1 MSKFLDFF
9 KKSRISNR
17 ISPDDSIAYQR
28 YSSFK
33 TLLTA
38 NNRSLEIIADL
49 ENIIYQDKPIT
60 FPYALKKSKELIS
73 EVFTIVESLNSLAGA
88 KYLELFDAAGRIS
101 DIIVVELK
109 KKKKLDE
116 TSLVLELER
125 LSKGNENDVGG
136 KAANLAEVYNR
147 VHLPVPLGFAITAYA
162 CRQFLEYNN
171 LTELIDNKLG
181 PLDVNDTEQLIAIS
195 EEIRSQIMKAKLPDE
210 LEKTILQAACNL
222 KEKIGQDFRLSVR
235 SSATSEDS
243 EASFAGQHATVL
255 NVREEN
261 LIQAYME
268 VVSSTFS
275 PRAIFYRRKRGYR
288 HEDVIMSV
296 ACIMMID
303 AKVSGVIYTVDPN
316 DSRNFVIMISSV
328 WGLAIGAVEGSTTT
342 DFYRI
347 NKENREVESAEIV
360 TKKTQLKP
368 DSMSG
373 IKEEPVPEELKD
385 KSSLNPSQI
394 DLLVDYALR
403 LEKHYGYALDIEW
416 AIDQNDKLF
425 ILQARPLKRSQ
436 KFSSVVTA
444 AKTEK
449 KQDLSIADHP
459 ILLKGGASA
468 SEGTAAG
475 LAYIIES
482 DHTFHHIPEG
492 AIVIVQQTSPR
503 YVPLMSRVRAIIT
516 DVGSIAGHMACVA
529 REFHIPTLV
538 GTGTAT
544 KTIPPG
550 EEITVDATNRIV
562 YKGRVE
568 QILSEKPAINPMKG
582 GPVYKIVRS
591 VLKRIAPLNL
601 IDPKKENFKPDAC
614 KTLHDIIRFAH
625 EMAMQA
631 MFQIGDDFESEKRI
645 AIPLRVY
652 LPFNIYA
659 VDLGG
664 GLAAEHE
671 AKFAL
676 IDDVTSVP
684 FNALLKGMKHKN
696 IDWMHDVGVN
706 FHGFVSIVA
715 ESVFR
720 DPMKEGRMGGPN
732 YAVIAKNYLNF
743 NSRLGYHF
751 ATIDTFCGPVLNDNY
766 IIFSFKGGAAD
777 IGRRTRRALLIA
789 LILKGLGFKVEQ
801 TGDMVRG
808 EIKKYDQKTIQEK
821 LDMLG
826 RLLGSV
832 RLLDMVLSDD
842 RVVEWYVTQFF
853 KGNYT
858 FQVDRI

>member
-1 MSKFLDFF
+1 MSKFFDLF

-33 TLLTA
+33 RLLTS

-60 FPYALKKSKELIS
+60 FSYAQKKSKELIS
-73 EVFTIVESLNSLAGA
+73 EVFTIVESLNSLANA
-88 KYLELFDAAGRIS
+88 KYPELFDAAGRIS
-101 DIIVVELK
+101 DIILAELK
-109 KKKKLDE
+109 KEKKLDE

-136 KAANLAEVYNR
+136 KAANLGEVYNR
-147 VHLPVPLGFAITAYA
+147 MHLPVPSGFAITAYA

-181 PLDVNDTEQLIAIS
+181 PLEVNDTEQLIVIS
-195 EEIRSQIMKAKLPDE
+195 EEIRSRIMKAKLSDE
-210 LEKTILQAACNL
+210 LEKAILQAASNL
-222 KEKIGQDFRLSVR
+222 KEKLGQDFRLSVR

-288 HEDVIMSV
+288 DQDVIMSV
-296 ACIMMID
+296 ACVMMID

-368 DSMSG
+368 DSTSG
-373 IKEEPVPEELKD
+373 VKEEPVAEDLKD

-436 KFSSVVTA
+436 KFSSAVIA
-444 AKTEK
+444 AKTER
-449 KQDLSIADHP
+449 KQELSIADHP

-475 LAYIIES
+475 LAYVIES

-492 AIVIVQQTSPR
+492 AIVIVRQTSPR
-503 YVPLMSRVRAIIT
+503 YVPLMSRIRAIVT

-538 GTGTAT
+538 GTGIAT
-544 KTIPPG
+544 ETIQSG

-568 QILSEKPAINPMKG
+568 QLLSEKRAINPMKG

-591 VLKRIAPLNL
+591 ILKRIAPLYL
-601 IDPKKENFKPDAC
+601 IDPKKENFRPDAC
-614 KTLHDIIRFAH
+614 KTIHDIIRFAH

-631 MFQIGDDFESEKRI
+631 MFRIGDDFESEKRI

-664 GLAAEHE
+664 GLAAEHDAE
-671 AKFAL
+671 FAT
-676 IDDVTSVP
+676 IDEITSVP

-696 IDWMHDVGVN
+696 VDWTHDVGVN
-706 FHGFVSIVA
+706 FRGFVSIVA

-720 DPMKEGRMGGPN
+720 DPIKESRMGGPN

-777 IGRRTRRALLIA
+777 IGRRSRRALLIA

-842 RVVEWYVTQFF
+842 RVVEWYVAQFF

-858 FQVDRI
+858 FQVDRV